1 MRRRKGFTAK
11 ALRRGDAK
19 GCGRGGWEGA
29 EIFTAKA
36 RRREDAKGYG
46 CGGMRR
52 RGDFN
57 R

>member
-19 GCGRGGWEGA
+19 GCGRGG
-29 EIFTAKA
+29 
-36 RRREDAKGYG
+36 
-46 CGGMRR
+46 MRR
-52 RGDFN
+52 RGDFY